1 MIAGVSRTYQSH
13 SNIQHLKCIRLPP
26 KNSGDTGGT
35 CNIFFWET
43 RQTLSNLGGNVY
55 IMDFCL
61 ILSLFMFVYT
71 CKLTALDSDT
81 LAVIEIVVCYVIF
94 STTVLY

>member
-1 MIAGVSRTYQSH
+1 M
-13 SNIQHLKCIRLPP
+13 
-26 KNSGDTGGT
+26 
-35 CNIFFWET
+35 
-43 RQTLSNLGGNVY
+43 Y

-61 ILSLFMFVYT
+61 ILSLFMFVYA

>member
-1 MIAGVSRTYQSH
+1 M
-13 SNIQHLKCIRLPP
+13 
-26 KNSGDTGGT
+26 
-35 CNIFFWET
+35 
-43 RQTLSNLGGNVY
+43 Y

-94 STTVLY
+94 STTVLYWVKFYAIFLFTRHFQILISWWKR